1 MAASAEME
9 TAGNPDYQD
18 RHLDAIFQEGFSFS
32 GYERD
37 MLSLNLGKGKYL
49 NISGVSG
56 ADSISDGRGSIFA
69 DFDNDG
75 DLDIFLT
82 SVQGEAHFLF
92 RNNIGQRNAFIR
104 VQLDGRESGSDAYG
118 SVVRVKTSTGL
129 LTKIKAGG
137 SGFLSQNDPRL
148 LFGLGKDQEAEWVE
162 VTWPTGRTQ
171 RFEHVAAGSAIRIVE
186 GDPPLEQIAET
197 RFSLVDPLSRGD
209 AILARTGFRKGEP
222 FPDLLLRD
230 LDQGESR
237 LRDLI
242 RPDRTTL
249 VNLWATY
256 CLPCQAEMP
265 VLQSMTTEFHKAGI
279 DLVGV
284 SIDVATADRVSGFLE
299 EYGIT
304 YPIYM
309 MDENSVSDLFER
321 GEVMIPISFL
331 LDGDGRIMD
340 VLAGWS
346 GDSREELKRLTSLA
360 GH

>member
-9 TAGNPDYQD
+9 PAGNPEYSD
-18 RHLDAIFQEGFSFS
+18 RHLDAIFHEGFSFS

-92 RNNIGQRNAFIR
+92 RNNIGERNAFIR

-186 GDPPLEQIAET
+186 GDPLLEQIAET
-197 RFSLVDPLSRGD
+197 RFRLVDPLSRGD

-230 LDQGESR
+230 LDQEESR

-242 RPDRTTL
+242 RSDRLTL

-265 VLQSMTTEFHKAGI
+265 VLQSMPAEFRKAGL
-279 DLVGV
+279 DLIGV

-304 YPIYM
+304 
-309 MDENSVSDLFER
+309 
-321 GEVMIPISFL
+321 
-331 LDGDGRIMD
+331 
-340 VLAGWS
+340 
-346 GDSREELKRLTSLA
+346 
-360 GH
+360 